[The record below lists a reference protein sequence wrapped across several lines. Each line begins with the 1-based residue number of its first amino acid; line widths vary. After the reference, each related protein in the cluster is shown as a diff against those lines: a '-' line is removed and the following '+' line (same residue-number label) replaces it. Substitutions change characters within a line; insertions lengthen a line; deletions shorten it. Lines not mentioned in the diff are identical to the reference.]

1 MKCSIGCV
9 VKLLAFPKDTRDDCP
24 DRKNHRPDNRD
35 TDRASCSRRGL
46 LSDHDRHRLPERRN
60 HHGVGAGRHLQAAP
74 QFKFD
79 RACLFNPESRFHNR
93 DYDGVD
99 SILLPNTFTHWT
111 LVLIDDSNK
120 TYRTLYA
127 HEPDVKLGRLGCV
140 PKITLR
146 TEIRNGELTAYVEE
160 DYAH

>member
-1 MKCSIGCV
+1 VIVRIVKIIALIIATPIVLLVLGV
-9 VKLLAFPKDTRDDCP
+9 VYFVVTTDIDYRNAEITTALVRDGIYKP
-24 DRKNHRPDNRD
+24 P
-35 TDRASCSRRGL
+35 
-46 LSDHDRHRLPERRN
+46 
-60 HHGVGAGRHLQAAP
+60 P

-79 RACLFNPESRFHNR
+79 RACLFNPESGFHNR
-93 DYDGVD
+93 DYDEVD

-111 LVLIDDSNK
+111 LVLIDDTNK

-146 TEIRNGELTAYVEE
+146 TEIRNGELTAYVAE

>member
-1 MKCSIGCV
+1 V
-9 VKLLAFPKDTRDDCP
+9 RDGIYEP
-24 DRKNHRPDNRD
+24 P
-35 TDRASCSRRGL
+35 
-46 LSDHDRHRLPERRN
+46 
-60 HHGVGAGRHLQAAP
+60 P

-79 RACLFNPESRFHNR
+79 RACLFNPESGFHNR
-93 DYDGVD
+93 DYDEVD

-111 LVLIDDSNK
+111 LVLIDDTNK

-146 TEIRNGELTAYVEE
+146 TEIRNGELTAYVAE

>member
-1 MKCSIGCV
+1 MIVRIVKIIALIIATPIVLLVLGV
-9 VKLLAFPKDTRDDCP
+9 VYFVVTTDIDYRNAEITTAVVRDGIYKP
-24 DRKNHRPDNRD
+24 P
-35 TDRASCSRRGL
+35 
-46 LSDHDRHRLPERRN
+46 
-60 HHGVGAGRHLQAAP
+60 P

-79 RACLFNPESRFHNR
+79 RACLFNPESGFHNR
-93 DYDGVD
+93 DYDEVD

-111 LVLIDDSNK
+111 LVLIDDTNK

-146 TEIRNGELTAYVEE
+146 TEIRNGELTAYVAE

>member
-1 MKCSIGCV
+1 MEVMALPQGLRGMIVRIVKIVALIIATPIVLLVLGV
-9 VKLLAFPKDTRDDCP
+9 VYFVVTTDIDYRNAEITTALVRDGIYEP
-24 DRKNHRPDNRD
+24 P
-35 TDRASCSRRGL
+35 
-46 LSDHDRHRLPERRN
+46 
-60 HHGVGAGRHLQAAP
+60 P

-79 RACLFNPESRFHNR
+79 RACLFNPESGFHNR
-93 DYDGVD
+93 DYDEVD

-111 LVLIDDSNK
+111 LVLIDDTNK

-146 TEIRNGELTAYVEE
+146 TEIRNGELTAYVAE

>member
-1 MKCSIGCV
+1 MIV
-9 VKLLAFPKDTRDDCP
+9 RIVKIIALIIAIPIVLLVLAVAYFLITTDIDYRNAEITTALERDGIYKP
-24 DRKNHRPDNRD
+24 P
-35 TDRASCSRRGL
+35 
-46 LSDHDRHRLPERRN
+46 
-60 HHGVGAGRHLQAAP
+60 P

>member
-1 MKCSIGCV
+1 VIVRIVKIIALIIATPIVLLVLGV
-9 VKLLAFPKDTRDDCP
+9 VYFVVTTDIDYRNAEITTALVRDGIYKP
-24 DRKNHRPDNRD
+24 P
-35 TDRASCSRRGL
+35 
-46 LSDHDRHRLPERRN
+46 
-60 HHGVGAGRHLQAAP
+60 P

-79 RACLFNPESRFHNR
+79 RACLFNPESGFHNR
-93 DYDGVD
+93 DYDEVD

-111 LVLIDDSNK
+111 LVLIDDTNK

-140 PKITLR
+140 AKITLR
-146 TEIRNGELTAYVEE
+146 TEIRNGELTAYVAE

>member
-1 MKCSIGCV
+1 MMLRTLKIVALVIATPIVLLVLGV
-9 VKLLAFPKDTRDDCP
+9 VYFIVTTDIDYRNAEITTALVRDGIYKP
-24 DRKNHRPDNRD
+24 P
-35 TDRASCSRRGL
+35 
-46 LSDHDRHRLPERRN
+46 
-60 HHGVGAGRHLQAAP
+60 P

-79 RACLFNPESRFHNR
+79 RACLFNPESGFHNR
-93 DYDGVD
+93 DYDEVD

-111 LVLIDDSNK
+111 LVLIDDTNK

-146 TEIRNGELTAYVEE
+146 TEIRNGELTAYVAE